1 VRILITGG
9 TGYIGSYLF
18 FFFKKLGYDVLIA
31 SRKNYDEINWIK
43 KNEIIKYD
51 LNRNTKIFDI
61 INNVD
66 LVIHSAGMNHMDCN
80 NNPEQAINFNYKVT
94 IDLIEESIRNKVK
107 NFIFLSTYHVY
118 KSDLSGTLKENSE
131 TNNTHSYAVSKS
143 LTEKHLLKIYSEKKI
158 KGTILRL
165 SNIYGVP
172 VSKDI
177 NCWHLFINDFCK
189 QVIINKSILI
199 KSNFFQERNILSL
212 KNLALI
218 INNLINKKD
227 KIENFPYLFN
237 IGSNLTYS
245 LKEVAETISKRSKLI
260 LGYTPSIIL
269 NDNFYKKKEKLI
281 YDIELM
287 QRYHLF
293 QYENLYDEIDSLL
306 LFCKK
311 YF

>member
-1 VRILITGG
+1 
-9 TGYIGSYLF
+9 
-18 FFFKKLGYDVLIA
+18 
-31 SRKNYDEINWIK
+31 
-43 KNEIIKYD
+43 
-51 LNRNTKIFDI
+51 
-61 INNVD
+61 
-66 LVIHSAGMNHMDCN
+66 M
-80 NNPEQAINFNYKVT
+80 
-94 IDLIEESIRNKVK
+94 
-107 NFIFLSTYHVY
+107 
-118 KSDLSGTLKENSE
+118 
-131 TNNTHSYAVSKS
+131 
-143 LTEKHLLKIYSEKKI
+143 
-158 KGTILRL
+158 